1 MEWSAIVEKYKDSV
15 LQLLVTSMRY
25 DANAPYRTPGT
36 VYGSGTGFIVSAE
49 RGWILTNAHVVS
61 DALSIVGR
69 IPSLGKI
76 DLPIGIL
83 GICREKDVALCQL
96 LPESLE
102 RISKTP
108 RLMMHNLPLGDN
120 LELKETDTVM
130 AMGYPLGQDN
140 LKSTNG
146 RVSGFFANFEGEG
159 QDPLIWPDDEP
170 PYIQITA
177 ALNPGNSGGPLFNS
191 KGEVVGINAAGF
203 MYYQNIGY
211 SIGTRSFMA
220 VFDDLKRG
228 SLGDVKGLIA
238 KGRGPTITRT
248 PKVGFEFSPTNED
261 LFRSLQPRSG
271 GKPIV
276 DLAIPEVKLNLPAKQ
291 PLLYRIPAPR
301 LSRWS
306 HPGDPLNAAKIFE
319 IAAPSHASLPGS
331 GDMKKNEKMHGILI
345 TRVYPNSFLTSNP
358 REEIKVG
365 DILSYIE
372 VPDGLKGNIDN
383 FGDVAVN
390 HHRTRMSLKEALDTV
405 TLGKEITI
413 GIYRDGR
420 YQVMKM
426 RYSPYREEELRIYR
440 YLHFDPLDYEIF
452 AGLCVCPL
460 TLNHIALNPDLII
473 YARRQRRYYPRLL
486 ITKIFAG
493 TEASRVRSLR
503 MGMVIK
509 EINETKATNLAELRS
524 ILEKKPEIIT
534 IKASDDG
541 YFVISRSRMIEED
554 AAILKAMDIEPRL
567 TIQSRSHSHIKEP

>member
-1 MEWSAIVEKYKDSV
+1 MDWSAIVEKYKDSV

-36 VYGSGTGFIVSAE
+36 IHGSGTGFIVSAE

-61 DALSIVGR
+61 NALSVVGR
-69 IPSLGKI
+69 IPSLGKV
-76 DLPIGIL
+76 DLPVGIL
-83 GICREKDVALCQL
+83 GVSREKDVALCQL

-102 RISKTP
+102 RIAETP
-108 RLMMHNLPLGDN
+108 RLIMRNLPLGDN

-203 MYYQNIGY
+203 MFYQNIGY

-228 SLGDVKGLIA
+228 SPDNVKSLIA
-238 KGRGPTITRT
+238 KGRGPIITRT
-248 PKVGFEFSPTNED
+248 PKMGFEFSPTNED
-261 LFRSLQPRSG
+261 LFRSLRPRG
-271 GKPIV
+271 GGRPVV
-276 DLAIPEVKLNLPAKQ
+276 DLAMPEEKLVLPAKQ
-291 PLLYRIPAPR
+291 SLLYYVPAPR

-306 HPGDPLNAAKIFE
+306 HHRDSV
-319 IAAPSHASLPGS
+319 APKPIEVVIPRVSPPEASL
-331 GDMKKNEKMHGILI
+331 GDVKGEMHGILI

-358 REEIKVG
+358 KEEIKVG

-390 HHRTRMSLKEALDTV
+390 HHRTRMSLKEVLDTV
-405 TLGKEITI
+405 ALGKEIVI
-413 GIYRDGR
+413 GIHRDGR
-420 YQVMKM
+420 YRLTKVK
-426 RYSPYREEELRIYR
+426 YSPYREDELRIYR

-486 ITKIFAG
+486 ITKIFSG
-493 TEASRVRSLR
+493 TEASRVRSLWA
-503 MGMVIK
+503 GMVIK
-509 EINETKATNLAELRS
+509 EINETKVTNLAELRS
-524 ILEKKPEIIT
+524 ILEGKPDTIT

-554 AAILKAMDIEPRL
+554 AAVLKAMDIEPRL
-567 TIQSRSHSHIKEP
+567 TIQSRSHPA